1 MQYIVLILT
10 FPQHLF
16 YRLLYILLK
25 NLKAIMST
33 YHYYITV
40 LRKVSFDADLFEK
53 EYEKACSNM
62 SLEDL
67 IRLKNWRKAFLAKN
81 PHFELMQ

>member
-16 YRLLYILLK
+16 YLLLYILLQIL
-25 NLKAIMST
+25 NAVMST

-53 EYEKACSNM
+53 EYEKACNSM
-62 SLEDL
+62 SSEDL
-67 IRLKNWRKAFLAKN
+67 IRLKNWHKAFLAKN
-81 PHFELMQ
+81 PHLELIQ